1 MPIII
6 DEVVISVEVGNRA
19 AEGDASG
26 TSGAATS
33 VEDKQALVEECVARV
48 LEILREREEP

>member
-6 DEVVISVEVGNRA
+6 DEVVISVEVGNREAGGASA
-19 AEGDASG
+19 A
-26 TSGAATS
+26 GAAR